1 MQATMVGTNYLAGVH
16 VDYFYIIGII
26 IRTTWPL
33 WALIAVIAL
42 GKLVFQLWEKQRLAK
57 SGHS

>member
-1 MQATMVGTNYLAGVH
+1 MVGTNYLAGVH